1 MSNSVIIN
9 PKIMMNKQE
18 KKKEWLVIIN
28 PNAGRL
34 KGSRDWKKI
43 RSLLVKHD
51 FNFHEVFTER
61 PGHATEISKEYIEE
75 GYKRI
80 IIVGGDGTLNE
91 VINGLFLQTRYP
103 TTEITFGMISIG
115 TGNDWGRMLNIPHDY
130 EEAILTIKECRTF
143 IQDAGIVSYKN
154 DDANVDRYFVNIAGL
169 GFDAIVTKK
178 ANRLKEKGKGGPL
191 LYFATIFSSLM
202 NYKHV
207 NAVINI
213 DGKNYKNKIFSM
225 NIGIG
230 KYNGGGMMQVPGAI
244 ADDGL
249 FDLTVINKMSK
260 PNIILSLRKLYNGKI
275 IRHSRVDTYTGKSI
289 SIDSDSKIL
298 LETDG
303 ESLGHTP
310 MEFQIIPRS
319 VQVIS
324 GPLKTKAFQV
334 A

>member
-1 MSNSVIIN
+1 
-9 PKIMMNKQE
+9 MNIKE
-18 KKKEWLVIIN
+18 KKKDWLVIVN
-28 PNAGRL
+28 PNAGRQ

-43 RSLLVKHD
+43 KPLLVKHD
-51 FNFHEVFTER
+51 FIFHEIFTER
-61 PGHATEISKEYIEE
+61 PGHATEISKKHIEE

-91 VINGLFLQTRYP
+91 VINGLFLQNLYP
-103 TTEITFGMISIG
+103 TTEIIFGMIPIG
-115 TGNDWGRMLNIPHDY
+115 TGNDWSRMLNIPGDY
-130 EEAILTIKECRTF
+130 EEAILSIKECKTF
-143 IQDAGIVSYKN
+143 IQDAGIVSYRN
-154 DDANVDRYFVNIAGL
+154 DDNSVDRYFVNIAGL
-169 GFDAIVTKK
+169 GFDAVVTKK
-178 ANRLKEKGKGGPL
+178 ANRLKEKGKGGPF

-202 NYKHV
+202 NYRHV

-213 DGKNYKNKIFSM
+213 DGKNYSNKIFSM

-249 FDLTVINKMSK
+249 FDLTVIKKMSK
-260 PNIILSLRKLYNGKI
+260 PNIILSLRKLYNGNI
-275 IRHSRVDTYTGKSI
+275 VHHPRVETYTGKSI
-289 SIDSDSKIL
+289 SIDSDTKIL

-310 MEFQIIPRS
+310 MEFQIIPKS

-324 GPLKTKAFQV
+324 GSSKTKAFQV

>member
-1 MSNSVIIN
+1 MYKSGKN
-9 PKIMMNKQE
+9 
-18 KKKEWLVIIN
+18 KEWLVIIN
-28 PNAGRL
+28 PNAGRQR
-34 KGSRDWKKI
+34 GSRDWKKI
-43 RSLLVKHD
+43 RSLLVKHHFD
-51 FNFHEVFTER
+51 FIEVFTER
-61 PGHATEISKEYIEE
+61 PGHATDISKKYIED
-75 GYKRI
+75 GYKHI
-80 IIVGGDGTLNE
+80 IVVGGDGTLNE
-91 VINGLFLQTRYP
+91 VINGLFKQTRYP
-103 TTEITFGMISIG
+103 TTEVTFGMISIG
-115 TGNDWGRMLNIPHDY
+115 TGNDWGRMLKIPKDY
-130 EEAILTIKECRTF
+130 EEAIITIKECRTF
-143 IQDAGIVSYKN
+143 IQDAGIVNYRSN
-154 DDANVDRYFVNIAGL
+154 DNNVDRYFVNIAGL

-178 ANRLKEKGKGGPL
+178 ANRLKQRGKGGPL
-191 LYFATIFSSLM
+191 LYFATIFSSLL
-202 NYKHV
+202 NYRYV

-260 PNIILSLRKLYNGKI
+260 PNIIMNLRKLYNGNI
-275 IRHSRVDTYTGKSI
+275 VRHSKVDTYTGKSI
-289 SIDSDSKIL
+289 SINSDTQIL

-324 GPLKTKAFQV
+324 GLSEN
-334 A
+334 

>member
-1 MSNSVIIN
+1 
-9 PKIMMNKQE
+9 MNKSE
-18 KKKEWLVIIN
+18 KNKEWLVIIN
-28 PNAGRL
+28 PNAGRR

-43 RSLLVKHD
+43 RSLLVKHG
-51 FNFHEVFTER
+51 FNFHEISTER
-61 PGHATEISKEYIEE
+61 PGHATEISKKFIEE

-80 IIVGGDGTLNE
+80 IVVGGDGTLNE
-91 VINGLFLQTRYP
+91 VINGLFQQTRYP
-103 TTEITFGMISIG
+103 TIEITFGMISIG
-115 TGNDWGRMLNIPHDY
+115 TGNDWGRMLKIPVDY
-130 EEAILTIKECRTF
+130 EEAIITIKECKTF
-143 IQDAGIVSYKN
+143 IQDAGIVSYR
-154 DDANVDRYFVNIAGL
+154 DDDNNVDRYFVNIAGL

-178 ANRLKEKGKGGPL
+178 ANRLKERGKGGPL
-191 LYFATIFSSLM
+191 LYFATIFSSLL
-202 NYKHV
+202 NYRYV

-249 FDLTVINKMSK
+249 FDLTVINKISK
-260 PNIILSLRKLYNGKI
+260 PDIIMSLRKLYNGNIVHHRK
-275 IRHSRVDTYTGKSI
+275 VETFTGRSI
-289 SIDSDSKIL
+289 SIDSDTKIL

-310 MEFQIIPRS
+310 MEFQIIPKS

-324 GPLKTKAFQV
+324 GV
-334 A
+334 CEN